1 MKVGDLVKSVYP
13 YYADAMA
20 IISRVES
27 AYDDVE
33 GRDRRVFGVV
43 YTTGPFAGC
52 EMLYFE
58 SDFHV
63 HHRAVA

>member
-1 MKVGDLVKSVYP
+1 MRVGDLVESVYP
-13 YYADAMA
+13 YHADAMA

-33 GRDRRVFGVV
+33 DRDRRVFSVV
-43 YTTGPFAGC
+43 YTSGPFAGC
-52 EMLYFE
+52 EMIYFE

-63 HHRAVA
+63 HHRAVV

>member
-13 YYADAMA
+13 YHDDAMA

-27 AYDDVE
+27 AYDEIESRQRTVYSI
-33 GRDRRVFGVV
+33 V
-43 YTTGPFAGC
+43 YTSGPFAGC
-52 EMLYFE
+52 EMIYFE